1 MSTEYSENL
10 RTFLSKKNN
19 TIPVRVGY
27 SDQSEQVIFIAI
39 FISNRKVTLKE
50 MSIEEHYNE
59 AKQYLKYIKNNLKKS
74 DTWKIQLSITMNF
87 ISSKYINEESEKFP
101 KNIKD

>member
-19 TIPVRVGY
+19 TIPVRLGK

-39 FISNRKVTLKE
+39 FLSNRKVMLKE
-50 MSIEEHYNE
+50 ISIEEYFNE
-59 AKQYLKYIKNNLKKS
+59 AKQYLKYIKNSLKKS
-74 DTWKIQLSITMNF
+74 DT
-87 ISSKYINEESEKFP
+87 
-101 KNIKD
+101 

>member
-39 FISNRKVTLKE
+39 FISNRKVTLK
-50 MSIEEHYNE
+50 
-59 AKQYLKYIKNNLKKS
+59 
-74 DTWKIQLSITMNF
+74 
-87 ISSKYINEESEKFP
+87 
-101 KNIKD
+101 